1 MGLGERISA
10 GLSALWTHKLRT
22 GLSVLGVVIGVAAL
36 VAIVSMIEGATAE
49 ISGQIVGLGARTITV
64 DLYPTRVIQ
73 PGQGAGFLAEQISDE
88 LRAASAVAEAVPIS
102 TASGEVQVGFNQT
115 SPLRVVGT
123 TMEYAWLFEFWP
135 AEGRFLHPLDE
146 GKSVVV
152 LGARLATDLLGPGD
166 HVGKDLVVNLQ
177 NETLILRVVGVMNPR
192 GTVGTYDVD
201 GQAYVPISLLQE
213 ISGNRYFS
221 TYIVQAVSEGQVDE
235 AVSQIE
241 ALLDQKFAALT
252 QTTGAGAVRGGTQ
265 FIAQIAG
272 GAIRTTTQIVPYT
285 VQVQRE
291 LIQAFEES
299 TRTMMLILGGIAA
312 ISLLVGGIGI
322 MNIMLVAVVE
332 RTREVGIRMA
342 TGARPGDILGQF
354 LFEAVLVCVVGGL
367 LGLVVGWLAGAVGAR
382 VGEWPFVFSPFPP
395 VIAFAFSLLIGVVFG
410 IYPAIRAS
418 HLDPVEALRHE

>member
-1 MGLGERISA
+1 MGLGERIFA

-73 PGQGAGFLAEQISDE
+73 PGQVAGFLAEQISDE

-123 TMEYAWLFEFWP
+123 TTEYAWLFEFWP

-221 TYIVQAVSEGQVDE
+221 TYIVQAVGEGQVDE

-241 ALLDQKFAALT
+241 ALLDQKFAALS
-252 QTTGAGAVRGGTQ
+252 QTTNTAMRAIT
-265 FIAQIAG
+265 AMPG
-272 GAIRTTTQIVPYT
+272 GAARTTTQIVPYT

>member
-1 MGLGERISA
+1 MGLGERIFV

-36 VAIVSMIEGATAE
+36 VAIVSMIEGATAA

-64 DLYPTRVIQ
+64 NLYPTRVIQ

-88 LRAASAVAEAVPIS
+88 LRSAAAVAEAVPIS

-123 TMEYAWLFEFWP
+123 TPEYAWLFEFWP

-146 GKSVVV
+146 GKPVVV
-152 LGARLATDLLGPGD
+152 LGAQLATDLLGPGD

-177 NETLILRVVGVMNPR
+177 NETLVLHVVGVMNPR

-221 TYIVQAVSEGQVDE
+221 TYIVQAIGEGQVDE

-241 ALLDQKFAALT
+241 AILDQKFAALS
-252 QTTGAGAVRGGTQ
+252 QTTNTAMRA
-265 FIAQIAG
+265 IAAMPG
-272 GAIRTTTQIVPYT
+272 GAARTTTQIVPYT
-285 VQVQRE
+285 VQAQRE

-354 LFEAVLVCVVGGL
+354 LFEAVLVCVVGGV

-382 VGEWPFVFSPFPP
+382 IGEWPFVFSPLPP